1 MVYSSLYFRAY
12 DEVTLICFSNDTYY
26 NKKQRK
32 NVQQNV
38 IHGYLCG
45 GVIYDFISSLCFL

>member
-12 DEVTLICFSNDTYY
+12 DEVTFICFSNDTYY

-32 NVQQNV
+32 NVKQNV

-45 GVIYDFISSLCFL
+45 GVIYDFISSL